1 MLHDDKSIP
10 RVPNVQFKP
19 KNGSSF
25 TFNPLADTGTSK
37 TIISYDLARL
47 HNIQIDSSESW
58 KIEGAGQGH
67 LLDYSGCAII
77 KISFQ
82 GHSTN
87 VKCLISKSISNDIYL
102 SIWACQALK
111 IISSDFPNA
120 THSGYCNNIN
130 INADMSSSISKSP
143 TNESPTTSQQS
154 SPTNE
159 SPTTSNQYP
168 THGSPT
174 TSHQSS
180 TNESPTT
187 GNPYCHHHKTSTKFT
202 KIYDINSAKTAI
214 DKLASTTYKT
224 VFDTS
229 DGLRP
234 MVGQPMKIYLKN
246 FELKDLPKNIK
257 IYVPRKIPQAY
268 VIASEAEIQSC
279 LDNKVIR
286 RVDHPTDFCAACRF
300 VPKPGG
306 GIRMTTDFSAL
317 NTIVNRPTHPFKS
330 PYEIVSSIPKGQ
342 TCFAVLDCHKAYWQI
357 PLDEESQELTTFI
370 THLGR
375 FCYTRAPQG
384 LCSSGDEYCR
394 RGDEALAGIE
404 GIEKLIDDILIYASN
419 YNTLLQRIEQVFQR
433 CLKYGITLSISKY
446 QIGDSVKFAGF
457 IINSTG
463 YSIDPERTMALR
475 EFPTPKHITD
485 IRSLNGALQQY
496 TVFYPDLSHA
506 MENLRPLLSNKNQFQ
521 WTLEHEQSLKY
532 IKDFICNPN
541 GPILRYYD
549 PDLPLHLYTDAS
561 RQGLGFALVQPS
573 PNEPD
578 HLIKCGSRT
587 VSDAETRYAICEL
600 ECVAIYFAITKC
612 SFYLAGKSFTV
623 KTDHKSLESIFN
635 GMNIDAIY
643 NARIQRLVAR
653 LAGYVFN
660 VEFIS
665 GKRNAF
671 ADFLSRR
678 PLFPPEETA
687 DILDGCEVAHAK
699 TIISNYMSTSP
710 TPDYE
715 IVSDLNTAH
724 IRAIE
729 SHVESSSL
737 DLDLRSLSEVASKDK
752 TYQEIISLLN
762 QGKTPNQ
769 MPDNHPSKLFKE
781 QWPHLHVDSDCKLL
795 MYHSRIVIP
804 EEARPDILKN
814 LHLQHMGKTYTRET
828 AKSLYFWPGMNNN
841 IDQMIEKCLECMKLL
856 PSQQKE
862 PLIQTIAS
870 RPFEKVSTDL
880 FEIAKKFYLILA
892 DRYSGWPEVGK
903 LKRTGTSDVTDLLQ
917 QWFIQHGKPCQI
929 RHDGGP
935 NVDSKEFEDWC
946 KSQGIEHIPSS
957 AYYPQSNGHA
967 EATVKGM
974 KYLLLKHHENWDDF
988 QNALREW
995 RNTKRADGLSPA
1007 EWLYGR
1013 RQRTHAV
1020 AHPDSYKRIDDTTWS
1035 QHESRRKELAE
1046 NSKHHSDQHAY
1057 KLSPLPLNSKAMLQ
1071 NPKTKRW
1078 DSLVTISEVRPSGSY
1093 WVTFE
1098 NGARTLRNRRYLRPI
1113 NTSPAIT
1120 DYQSPT
1126 TSSQSPAT
1134 SDTLNSNTPSSQSP
1148 TTSDTL
1154 NSNTPTP
1161 TTNLPRRSKRL
1172 KK

>member
-1 MLHDDKSIP
+1 M
-10 RVPNVQFKP
+10 
-19 KNGSSF
+19 
-25 TFNPLADTGTSK
+25 
-37 TIISYDLARL
+37 
-47 HNIQIDSSESW
+47 
-58 KIEGAGQGH
+58 
-67 LLDYSGCAII
+67 
-77 KISFQ
+77 
-82 GHSTN
+82 
-87 VKCLISKSISNDIYL
+87 
-102 SIWACQALK
+102 
-111 IISSDFPNA
+111 
-120 THSGYCNNIN
+120 
-130 INADMSSSISKSP
+130 
-143 TNESPTTSQQS
+143 ESPTPNHSYCQHHG
-154 SPTNE
+154 E
-159 SPTTSNQYP
+159 ST
-168 THGSPT
+168 
-174 TSHQSS
+174 
-180 TNESPTT
+180 E
-187 GNPYCHHHKTSTKFT
+187 FT
-202 KIYDINSAKTAI
+202 KIYDVNSAKIAI
-214 DKLASTTYKT
+214 DKMASTTYKA

-229 DGLRP
+229 NGLRP

-246 FELKDLPKNIK
+246 FDPKDLPKNIK

-268 VIASEAEIQSC
+268 ISAAEAEIQSC
-279 LDNKVIR
+279 LDNEVIR
-286 RVDHPTDFCAACRF
+286 KVDHPTEFCAACRF

-306 GIRMTTDFSAL
+306 GIRMTTDFTAF
-317 NTIVNRPTHPFKS
+317 NTIVDRPTHPFKS

-357 PLDEESQELTTFI
+357 PLDEASQELTTFI

-419 YNTLLQRIEQVFQR
+419 YGTLLQRIEQVFQR
-433 CLKYGITLSISKY
+433 CLKHGITLSIGKY
-446 QIGDSVKFAGF
+446 QIGNCVKFAGF
-457 IINSTG
+457 IIDSKG
-463 YSIDPERTMALR
+463 FSIDPERTVALR
-475 EFPTPKHITD
+475 EFPTPTQITD

-496 TVFYPDLSHA
+496 NVFYPDLSHM
-506 MENLRPLLSNKNQFQ
+506 MENLRPLLSDKNQFI
-521 WTLEHEQSLKY
+521 WTPEHEQSLQH
-532 IKDFICNPN
+532 IKEFICNPN
-541 GPILRYYD
+541 GPVLRYYD

-587 VSDAETRYAICEL
+587 ISDAESRYAICEL
-600 ECVAIYFAITKC
+600 ECVAIYFAINKC
-612 SFYLAGKSFTV
+612 SFYLVGKNFTV

-635 GMNIDAIY
+635 GKNIDAIY

-671 ADFLSRR
+671 ADFLSRH
-678 PLFPPEETA
+678 PFFPPEETA
-687 DILDGCEVAHAK
+687 DILEGFEVAQAK
-699 TIISNYMSTSP
+699 TVISDYQSP
-710 TPDYE
+710 TTMVELDSE
-715 IVSDLNTAH
+715 INIAH
-724 IRAIE
+724 LRAIK
-729 SHVESSSL
+729 SHAETSNP
-737 DLDLRSLSEVASKDK
+737 DLDLKMLSEIASKDK
-752 TYQEIISLLN
+752 TYQEIISLLK
-762 QGKTPNQ
+762 QGKNPNQ
-769 MPDNHPSKLFKE
+769 LPDNHPAKLFKE
-781 QWPHLHVDSDCKLL
+781 QWPHLHFDPHCDLL
-795 MYHSRIVIP
+795 LFHSRIVIP
-804 EEARPDILKN
+804 EAARPDILKN
-814 LHLQHMGKTYTRET
+814 LHLQHLGKNYTRET
-828 AKSLYFWPGMNNN
+828 ARSLYFWPGMNNS
-841 IDQMIEKCLECMKLL
+841 IDQMIEKCSECMTLL
-856 PSQQKE
+856 PSQQKQ

-880 FEIAKKFYLILA
+880 FQIGKNFYLILA
-892 DRYSGWPEVGK
+892 DRFSGWPEVGK
-903 LKRTGTSDVTDLLQ
+903 LKQTESSDIINLLH
-917 QWFIQHGKPCQI
+917 QWFIQHGKPCHI

-935 NVDSKEFEDWC
+935 NIDSKEFDDWC
-946 KSQGIEHIPSS
+946 ISQGIEHTTSS